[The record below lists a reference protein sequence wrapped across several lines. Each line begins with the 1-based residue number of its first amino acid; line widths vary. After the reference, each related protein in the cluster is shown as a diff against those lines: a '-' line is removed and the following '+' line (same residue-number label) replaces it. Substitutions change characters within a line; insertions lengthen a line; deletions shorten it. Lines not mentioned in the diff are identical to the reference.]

1 MEKIS
6 ILTATSRAEDAE
18 QIGVHLTGTPWA
30 LVEIPQGQDATAA
43 LKAASIPILLLD
55 SRLLETAGGSTWQV
69 ELKKLA
75 KTRRNACVILLS
87 NVTDQYL
94 WDEVVQHGGF
104 DVLTRPFKREQMLST
119 LLFAYAHCRT
129 PWPKA
134 RQTG

>member
-6 ILTATSRAEDAE
+6 ILIATSRGEDA
-18 QIGVHLTGTPWA
+18 GNLRAHLADSPWE
-30 LVEIPQGQDATAA
+30 LVEIQDATAA
-43 LKAASIPILLLD
+43 LKSASVPILLLD
-55 SRLLETAGGSTWQV
+55 SNLLETGGESTWQV

-75 KTRRNACVILLS
+75 KTRRSASVILLS

-104 DVLTRPFKREQMLST
+104 DVLTRPFKKETILSV

-134 RQTG
+134 VS